1 MRHFGLVVLLLTL
14 TGSAFAG
21 QPPVEP
27 IAPITT
33 AQEPPL
39 ASSSQQEERLEQMLQ
54 AMERLQ
60 QTLGGQTEQTLS
72 ALKTIQKEAQDL
84 KGSIHALEERQ
95 ENVTKRVDDAKSQV
109 ESITDRNLGLINSGF
124 TALGAVAAIL
134 ALAGIGITY
143 FSTQTYRE
151 QIKNKKNAFDRCEA
165 EISQLIEKA
174 KEKVDLL
181 SDEVSRQG
189 LTPNYSKDILSRAQE
204 AVKSGKGIEV
214 LWGKAILAQKNK
226 EWEKAYTFWK
236 TILEDSPRNK
246 NGLFGLA
253 LACGNLARESSKN
266 TVEKKQLQEEGIRN
280 LEKISDA
287 MRNPSVLCNWGVL
300 LSDRA
305 DAAASPEE
313 KNAFWDDAQEKYR
326 RATEENE
333 DFADAWFNWGTL
345 LSDRAKAAASP
356 EEKNAFWDDAQ
367 KKYRRA
373 TDENEHF
380 ADAWFNWG
388 ALLSARAK
396 AVASPEE
403 KNAFWDDAQ
412 EKYRRAT
419 DENEHH
425 AAAWSNW
432 GNLLSARADAASSPE
447 EKNAFWDD
455 AQKKYR
461 RATDENEHFADAW
474 FNWGALL
481 SARAKAV
488 ASPEEKNAF
497 WDDAQEKYRR
507 ATEEDEHH
515 AAAWYSWGALL
526 SARADAASSPEEK
539 NALWDEAETKY
550 IQSSSIEPALPA
562 YNQACLAALRNGPLE
577 NILHYLN
584 ISLKGEEL
592 PSLRHMQDDP
602 DLDSI
607 RDTPEFKAFIEKVR
621 ALDRPIDKE

>member
-1 MRHFGLVVLLLTL
+1 MRHFGLVVLLITL

-21 QPPVEP
+21 QTPVEP

-54 AMERLQ
+54 VMERLQ
-60 QTLGGQTEQTLS
+60 QTLRGQTEQTLS

-84 KGSIHALEERQ
+84 KASIHALEERQ
-95 ENVTKRVDDAKSQV
+95 ESVTKLVNNAKSQA

-134 ALAGIGITY
+134 ALAGIGVTY

-151 QIKNKKNAFDRCEA
+151 QIKNKKDVFDKYEA
-165 EISQLIEKA
+165 EIGQLIERA
-174 KEKVDLL
+174 KEKADSL
-181 SDEVSRQG
+181 SDKTSRQG

-214 LWGKAILAQKNK
+214 LWGKAILAQENK

-236 TILEDSPRNK
+236 TILEDSPRNE
-246 NGLFGLA
+246 NALFGLA
-253 LACGNLARESSKN
+253 LACGNLAQESCKN
-266 TVEKKQLQEEGIRN
+266 IAEKKELLKEGIRN
-280 LEKISDA
+280 LKNISNA
-287 MRNPSVLCNWGVL
+287 MQNSSVLCNWGNL

-333 DFADAWFNWGTL
+333 HLADAWCNWGNLLSDRAKAASSPEEKNAFWDDAQKKYRRATDENEHLAGAWANWGAL

-373 TDENEHF
+373 TDENEHH
-380 ADAWFNWG
+380 AGAWYNWG
-388 ALLSARAK
+388 TLLSDRAK
-396 AVASPEE
+396 AAASPEE
-403 KNAFWDDAQ
+403 KNAFWDGA
-412 EKYRRAT
+412 E
-419 DENEHH
+419 
-425 AAAWSNW
+425 
-432 GNLLSARADAASSPE
+432 
-447 EKNAFWDD
+447 
-455 AQKKYR
+455 KKY
-461 RATDENEHFADAW
+461 
-474 FNWGALL
+474 
-481 SARAKAV
+481 S
-488 ASPEEKNAF
+488 
-497 WDDAQEKYRR
+497 
-507 ATEEDEHH
+507 
-515 AAAWYSWGALL
+515 
-526 SARADAASSPEEK
+526 
-539 NALWDEAETKY
+539 
-550 IQSSSIEPALPA
+550 QSSSIKPALPA
-562 YNQACLAALRNGPLE
+562 YNQACLAALRNGPLKD
-577 NILHYLN
+577 ILHYLN
-584 ISLKGEEL
+584 ISLEGEKL
-592 PSLRHMQDDP
+592 PSLRHMQDDS

-621 ALDRPIDKE
+621 ALDRPIDKG

>member
-21 QPPVEP
+21 QTPVEP

-72 ALKTIQKEAQDL
+72 ALKNIQKEAQDL

-95 ENVTKRVDDAKSQV
+95 ESVTKLVNNAKSQA

-134 ALAGIGITY
+134 ALAGIGVTY

-151 QIKNKKNAFDRCEA
+151 QIKNKKDAFDKYEA
-165 EISQLIEKA
+165 EIGQLIERA

-189 LTPNYSKDILSRAQE
+189 LTPNYSEDILSRAQE

-214 LWGKAILAQKNK
+214 LWGKAILAQEN
-226 EWEKAYTFWK
+226 EQWEKAYTFWK
-236 TILEDSPRNK
+236 TILEDSPRNE
-246 NGLFGLA
+246 NALFGLA
-253 LACGNLARESSKN
+253 VACGNLARESSKN
-266 TVEKKQLQEEGIRN
+266 TVEKKQLLEEGIRN

-287 MRNPSVLCNWGVL
+287 MRNSSVLSNWGAL
-300 LSDRA
+300 LSARA
-305 DAAASPEE
+305 D
-313 KNAFWDDAQEKYR
+313 
-326 RATEENE
+326 
-333 DFADAWFNWGTL
+333 
-345 LSDRAKAAASP
+345 AAASP

-373 TDENEHF
+373 TDENEH
-380 ADAWFNWG
+380 
-388 ALLSARAK
+388 
-396 AVASPEE
+396 
-403 KNAFWDDAQ
+403 
-412 EKYRRAT
+412 
-419 DENEHH
+419 H

-432 GNLLSARADAASSPE
+432 GNLLSDRADAAS
-447 EKNAFWDD
+447 
-455 AQKKYR
+455 
-461 RATDENEHFADAW
+461 
-474 FNWGALL
+474 
-481 SARAKAV
+481 
-488 ASPEEKNAF
+488 SPEEKNAF

-539 NALWDEAETKY
+539 NAFWDDAEKK
-550 IQSSSIEPALPA
+550 I
-562 YNQACLAALRNGPLE
+562 
-577 NILHYLN
+577 
-584 ISLKGEEL
+584 
-592 PSLRHMQDDP
+592 
-602 DLDSI
+602 
-607 RDTPEFKAFIEKVR
+607 
-621 ALDRPIDKE
+621 